1 MTQFGAPKL
10 VFTHRGRRGG
20 VGAAAG
26 SSGIRSGQ
34 DDLVTVGDVAWRRRR
49 PTPGGWR
56 WPPTRTGRPLPAAAA
71 RRGRA
76 SRCRGRRVPASKR
89 LL

>member
-34 DDLVTVGDVAWRRRR
+34 DDLVTVGDVAWRLVDPRQEVDDGRRR
-49 PTPGGWR
+49 G
-56 WPPTRTGRPLPAAAA
+56 
-71 RRGRA
+71 
-76 SRCRGRRVPASKR
+76 
-89 LL
+89 